1 MRIDVEEL
9 FERALKGDIRSI
21 SRILTI
27 AEFPGEID
35 PEIYRGIVKRVI
47 KNGGR
52 AHVIGVTGSPG
63 VGKSTLISK
72 LISMY
77 RSRGE
82 RIGVITIDP
91 TSPFSRGSFMGNRIR
106 MQHHSQDPNVFI
118 RSTATRG
125 VSGGLSISTVM
136 LVEVFDGLGFDRIF
150 IESVGV
156 GQIDVDIHNIAHTLI
171 NVLIPGAGD
180 DIQLLKAGLM
190 EIGDFYVLNK
200 ADKPES
206 EQMFKTLR
214 EILEILQNQGL
225 SDWKPKAY
233 KVSAVLGTGI
243 EDLVKGL
250 DEHREYLMKT
260 GSFGNIV
267 SRRRKYSAKIILR
280 HLLEKTLENYIDR
293 EKEYLDRIALGEIDP
308 FTGSVEIFRRFV
320 REIHR
325 IR

>member
-1 MRIDVEEL
+1 MRIDAEEL

-136 LVEVFDGLGFDRIF
+136 LVEV
-150 IESVGV
+150 
-156 GQIDVDIHNIAHTLI
+156 
-171 NVLIPGAGD
+171 
-180 DIQLLKAGLM
+180 
-190 EIGDFYVLNK
+190 
-200 ADKPES
+200 
-206 EQMFKTLR
+206 
-214 EILEILQNQGL
+214 
-225 SDWKPKAY
+225 
-233 KVSAVLGTGI
+233 
-243 EDLVKGL
+243 
-250 DEHREYLMKT
+250 
-260 GSFGNIV
+260 
-267 SRRRKYSAKIILR
+267 
-280 HLLEKTLENYIDR
+280 
-293 EKEYLDRIALGEIDP
+293 
-308 FTGSVEIFRRFV
+308 
-320 REIHR
+320 
-325 IR
+325 